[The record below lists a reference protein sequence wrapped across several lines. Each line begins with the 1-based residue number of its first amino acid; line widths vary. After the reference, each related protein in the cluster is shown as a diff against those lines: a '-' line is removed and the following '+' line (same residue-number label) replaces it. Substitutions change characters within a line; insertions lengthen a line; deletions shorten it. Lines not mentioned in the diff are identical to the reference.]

1 MRALEVLVSRRRG
14 KATLRARNDALSCA
28 AMRPG
33 ESSRTAAL
41 VCMARAIAHE
51 EALAPKFSDPTALHL
66 LSEEGRA
73 RVERH
78 RRGPPP
84 RRSVRGRVAY
94 EFMTARAAMMAVRT
108 VFIDEAVREAAH
120 AQVVILGAG
129 LDGRAWRMPELR
141 DAVVFE
147 VDHPDTQRTKRAR
160 IGELGQTAREVR
172 FVAVDF
178 TRDDLA
184 ERLAAAGHDATK
196 PTTWIWEG
204 VVMYLTPAEVEASL
218 AIVAARSAPGS
229 RLVVVYTAPGG
240 FIRHVVALA
249 VRRLGEPFR
258 STFREEQMRALL
270 AKHGFGVVLDE
281 GMPRSAARIAPAM
294 AARARRV
301 KHVRMVTADRA

>member
-1 MRALEVLVSRRRG
+1 
-14 KATLRARNDALSCA
+14 
-28 AMRPG
+28 MRPG

-51 EALAPKFSDPTALHL
+51 EALAPKFADPTALQL
-66 LSEEGRA
+66 LSDEGRA

-78 RRGPPP
+78 RQGPP
-84 RRSVRGRVAY
+84 RRSVRGRFAY

-108 VFIDEAVREAAH
+108 VFIDDAVREAAH

-160 IGELGQTAREVR
+160 IGTLAQTAREVR

-204 VVMYLTPAEVEASL
+204 VVMYLTPAQVEATL
-218 AIVAARSAPGS
+218 AIVAGRSARGS

-258 STFREEQMRALL
+258 SSFREEQMRALL
-270 AKHGFGVVLDE
+270 AKHAFRVVLDE

-294 AARARRV
+294 APRARRV